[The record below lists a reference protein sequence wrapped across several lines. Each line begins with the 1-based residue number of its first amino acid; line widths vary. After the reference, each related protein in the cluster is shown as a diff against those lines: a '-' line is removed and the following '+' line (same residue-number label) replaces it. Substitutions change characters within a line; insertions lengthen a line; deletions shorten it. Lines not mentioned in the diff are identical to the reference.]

1 MGPGFVQLNTMLSVE
16 VMGNLVNTKVLSVLR
31 QEPFLKSSE
40 ELGKI
45 FSQYHCYDSTIT
57 KESKG

>member
-1 MGPGFVQLNTMLSVE
+1 
-16 VMGNLVNTKVLSVLR
+16 MGNLVNTKVLSVLR

-45 FSQYHCYDSTIT
+45 FSQYHRYDSTIT